1 MHQIKKPRLF
11 GGAFACVRG
20 CCHSLQRIPLWS
32 VTTSTYTASKMLPA
46 RDRCGGPVVGWLCAA
61 LCIALSGDGLA
72 MAAAEPSCVRPDAGS
87 FLEQNRAVAHL
98 EGSYFPVPRAVFLP
112 LSTGGQNLQW
122 MGTSWEGPVD
132 GALFVIDC
140 AGREV
145 AALRLGAVSRLRNGP
160 VLSIGATAEIVYVP
174 GQITGEQIAEVGLVR
189 LNGTS
194 IEVLWKHQASD
205 SVSFPSLG
213 AEYDDTYGWEFSPG
227 GTAIHVSGKRKV
239 GSMADT
245 SHGWAP
251 GTTHDLPEEM
261 FCWSPTER
269 AYRLCR

>member
-1 MHQIKKPRLF
+1 MGCNRSKTKKPRRPAGLLHLV
-11 GGAFACVRG
+11 GYSIPMIPTRDLRAFLADC
-20 CCHSLQRIPLWS
+20 
-32 VTTSTYTASKMLPA
+32 A
-46 RDRCGGPVVGWLCAA
+46 GPVFRSLCAM
-61 LCIALSGDGLA
+61 LCIALSGSGLA
-72 MAAAEPSCVRPDAGS
+72 TAVPEPSCVRPDADT
-87 FLEQNRAVAHL
+87 FLEQTRAAIHF

-112 LSTGGQNLQW
+112 LSAGGQNLQW
-122 MGTSWEGPVD
+122 MGTSWEGPID
-132 GALFVIDC
+132 GALFVVTC
-140 AGREV
+140 AGKQV

-160 VLSIGATAEIVYVP
+160 VLPMGATAEIVYVP

-194 IEVLWKHQASD
+194 IEVLWKHQTSD

-213 AEYDDTYGWEFSPG
+213 AEYDDTYMWEFSPG

-239 GSMADT
+239 GSIADA
-245 SHGWAP
+245 SHGWAL

-261 FCWSPTER
+261 FCWRPTER